1 MRNEGGLKDVPA
13 VFFIDE
19 GLGGRIIGA
28 ALRAAGEKVALH
40 EEHFGKGAQDVEWLA
55 FAAQRKWLILTKDNA
70 IARNP
75 LEMAVVKET
84 GACVFAL
91 ASAQMTGPE
100 MAEAFVLARHRM
112 RQFARKFKGP
122 FIAKVYR
129 DGRVKPWKQA
139 GAL

>member
-70 IARNP
+70 IARN
-75 LEMAVVKET
+75 
-84 GACVFAL
+84 
-91 ASAQMTGPE
+91 
-100 MAEAFVLARHRM
+100 H
-112 RQFARKFKGP
+112 
-122 FIAKVYR
+122 
-129 DGRVKPWKQA
+129 
-139 GAL
+139 